1 MNVFVVDSCIRG
13 HHVSKS
19 FWTSSIDETLSCER
33 EEGNMYD
40 PYAVSMF
47 QSENA
52 RVVGHIPRKISAA
65 CSLFLCHEGNT
76 ITATVT
82 GHRKFSEDL
91 PQGGLEVPCKL
102 TFRGNEKHV
111 AKVRKLLPSRP
122 SVTNYCLELPSKRRK
137 TDDCTDELNDNEIEK
152 EKSWVS
158 LDKFVLTLRDKD
170 CIESG
175 DTLNDK
181 HINFAQLLLKQQFQY
196 IGGLASTLTLCRS
209 HKLLQSQNALQIVHD

>member
-19 FWTSSIDETLSCER
+19 FWTPSIDETLSCER

-40 PYAVSMF
+40 PYVVSMF
-47 QSENA
+47 QSKNA
-52 RVVGHIPRKISAA
+52 RVVGRIPRKILAA

-102 TFRGNEKHV
+102 TFRGNEKPHP
-111 AKVRKLLPSRP
+111 KI
-122 SVTNYCLELPSKRRK
+122 
-137 TDDCTDELNDNEIEK
+137 LNICR
-152 EKSWVS
+152 
-158 LDKFVLTLRDKD
+158 LFF
-170 CIESG
+170 G
-175 DTLNDK
+175 DFTANRQ
-181 HINFAQLLLKQQFQY
+181 FANICSSSIFPAIQ
-196 IGGLASTLTLCRS
+196 
-209 HKLLQSQNALQIVHD
+209 